1 MRWMSRAVAI
11 VAVLTPT
18 LASATLAQ
26 RRADVSSARFS
37 LAARRGVM
45 PANGNAVQHPATPP
59 EAGPDWS
66 IFAGVASGDDPYDIG
81 IAAGATAKWR
91 RLEWPVAVR
100 ADGYYA
106 HHSGDLG
113 SQLGGYDISVNIFGV
128 MGAGEYVFPTQNRLK
143 PYVLGGLG
151 VFYSS
156 VNLDYDGVFEDDTY
170 DSSADLGFEIGAG
183 IKLTNKFG
191 IELRFMDMG
200 EFSTMPVLA
209 VWDF

>member
-11 VAVLTPT
+11 AAVLTPT

-37 LAARRGVM
+37 LAPRRGVM
-45 PANGNAVQHPATPP
+45 PATGNAVQQPATPP

-66 IFAGVASGDDPYDIG
+66 IFVGVASGDNPYDIG

-91 RLEWPVAVR
+91 RSEWPVAVR
-100 ADGYYA
+100 A
-106 HHSGDLG
+106 
-113 SQLGGYDISVNIFGV
+113 
-128 MGAGEYVFPTQNRLK
+128 
-143 PYVLGGLG
+143 
-151 VFYSS
+151 
-156 VNLDYDGVFEDDTY
+156 Y
-170 DSSADLGFEIGAG
+170 DSSTDLGFEIGAG
-183 IKLTNKFG
+183 IKLTNKLG
-191 IELRFMDMG
+191 IELRFMDIG